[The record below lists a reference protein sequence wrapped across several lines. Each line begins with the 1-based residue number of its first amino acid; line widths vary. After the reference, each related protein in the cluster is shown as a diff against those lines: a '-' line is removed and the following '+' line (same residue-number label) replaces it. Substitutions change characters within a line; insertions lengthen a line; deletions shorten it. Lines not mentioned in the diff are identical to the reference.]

1 MRINRS
7 VVDARR
13 AKILKILEETGFVK
27 VNQLAG
33 QMGVSP
39 LTIRR
44 DLDLLAEDRK
54 IDRFYGGASLLKYED
69 GGGGNIFSS
78 GFTLNKLAV
87 AQYAAALVEDGDTIF
102 INTSSTAL
110 GILPYITAKQVTVIT
125 NNVKAVTLDHRK
137 DMILVFTGGEL
148 RFPKEAMVG
157 DFALNNLNRVT
168 ASKCFLGCNGIN
180 PQEGVTTAV
189 LQEATINN
197 LMLTR
202 VTGPRYILADKSK
215 IGRRLNFIYGRLE
228 EITLLITDTE
238 APGNLVEELR
248 KTIDV
253 VQVEPL
259 KKLPYTP

>member
-1 MRINRS
+1 MRISRS
-7 VVDARR
+7 VVEARR
-13 AKILKILEETGFVK
+13 IKIFEILEEAGFVK
-27 VNQLAG
+27 VNQLA
-33 QMGVSP
+33 QRMGVSP

-44 DLDLLAEDRK
+44 DLDALVDSGK
-54 IDRFYGGASLLKYED
+54 IDRFYGGASLLRDNRSEE
-69 GGGGNIFSS
+69 NIFSS
-78 GFTLNKLAV
+78 GFTLNKLAI

-110 GILPYITAKQVTVIT
+110 AILPHITAKQVTVIT
-125 NNVKAVTLDHRK
+125 NNVKAMSSKHRE

-168 ASKCFLGCNGIN
+168 ASRCFLGCNGIN
-180 PQEGVTTAV
+180 ADEGVTTAV

-215 IGRRLNFIYGRLE
+215 IGRRLNFIYGRLQD
-228 EITLLITDTE
+228 ISLLITDTE
-238 APGNLVEELR
+238 APPPLVAELR
-248 KTIDV
+248 KKIEV

-259 KKLPYTP
+259 KNLP

>member
-1 MRINRS
+1 MRISRS
-7 VVDARR
+7 AVDTRR
-13 AKILKILEETGFVK
+13 IKVLEILEEAGFVK
-27 VNQLAG
+27 VNQLAQ

-44 DLDLLAEDRK
+44 DLDALLDIGK
-54 IDRFYGGASLLKYED
+54 IDRFYGGASLLKADRSGE
-69 GGGGNIFSS
+69 NIFSS
-78 GFTLNKLAV
+78 GFTLNKRAI
-87 AQYAAALVEDGDTIF
+87 AQYAAALVENGDTIF

-110 GILPYITAKQVTVIT
+110 AILPHITAKQVTVIT
-125 NNVKAVTLDHRK
+125 NNVKAISSEHRD

-180 PQEGVTTAV
+180 ADEGITTAV

-215 IGRRLNFIYGRLE
+215 IGRRLNFIYGRLQD
-228 EITLLITDTE
+228 ISLLITDTE
-238 APGNLVEELR
+238 APQPLVEELR
-248 KTIDV
+248 KKIDV
-253 VQVEPL
+253 VQVEPSKNL
-259 KKLPYTP
+259 L

>member
-1 MRINRS
+1 
-7 VVDARR
+7 
-13 AKILKILEETGFVK
+13 
-27 VNQLAG
+27 
-33 QMGVSP
+33 MGVSP

-44 DLDLLAEDRK
+44 DLDALLNTGK
-54 IDRFYGGASLLKYED
+54 IDRFYGGASLVKYDD
-69 GGGGNIFSS
+69 GSGENIFSS
-78 GFTLNKLAV
+78 GFTLNKLAI

-110 GILPYITAKQVTVIT
+110 AILPYITAKQVTVIT
-125 NNVKAVTLDHRK
+125 NNVKAVFSEHRD

-148 RFPKEAMVG
+148 RLPKEAMVG

-180 PQEGVTTAV
+180 TEEGITTAV

-215 IGRRLNFIYGRLE
+215 IGRRLNFIYGRLQD
-228 EITLLITDTE
+228 ISLLITDTE
-238 APGNLVEELR
+238 ASEALVEELR
-248 KTIDV
+248 KKIGV

-259 KKLPYTP
+259 KHLP

>member
-1 MRINRS
+1 VDTRRIR
-7 VVDARR
+7 
-13 AKILKILEETGFVK
+13 ILGILEGAGFVK
-27 VNQLAG
+27 VNLLAQ
-33 QMGVSP
+33 QMRVSP

-44 DLDLLAEDRK
+44 DLDALVDSGK
-54 IDRFYGGASLLKYED
+54 INRFYGGAVLAKYED
-69 GGGGNIFSS
+69 ESGANIFSS
-78 GFTLNKLAV
+78 GFTLNKLAI

-110 GILPYITAKQVTVIT
+110 AILPHITAKQVTVIT
-125 NNVKAVTLDHRK
+125 NNVKAIFAEHRE
-137 DMILVFTGGEL
+137 DMNLVFSGGEL

-180 PQEGVTTAV
+180 TEEGITTAV

-215 IGRRLNFIYGRLE
+215 IGRQLNFIYGQ
-228 EITLLITDTE
+228 IQDISLLITDTE
-238 APGNLVEELR
+238 APGPLVEELR
-248 KTIDV
+248 KKIDV

-259 KKLPYTP
+259 RHLP